1 MNRNALALIL
11 IILAVGI
18 YFTFTNGQIT
28 SIRAIQVANGQ
39 YASAISNAEQLIKD
53 RDKVLKQY
61 NNISEDDR
69 VKLEKMLPESV
80 DNIRLV
86 IDLNNVAIRHGF
98 TLKDIRARLTGTS
111 DKASGSS
118 SNNNTS
124 SSGSSSKSKT
134 SKSSVISNST
144 LDSITV
150 TFSVSAPYL
159 EFISFMQDLES
170 NLRLMDISSLSV
182 GADDTGNYDFK
193 VELKTYWL
201 RQ

>member
-1 MNRNALALIL
+1 MNRNSLALIL

-18 YFTFTNGQIT
+18 YFTFTNAQIT
-28 SIRAIQVANGQ
+28 SIRSIQVANNQ

-53 RDKVLKQY
+53 RDKVLRQY
-61 NNISEDDR
+61 NNISEDDKN
-69 VKLEKMLPESV
+69 KLEKMLPESV

-86 IDLNNVAIRHGF
+86 IDLNNVALRHGF
-98 TLKDIRARLTGTS
+98 NLKDIRARLTGS
-111 DKASGSS
+111 GDKNGGTTP
-118 SNNNTS
+118 NNTS
-124 SSGSSSKSKT
+124 SNGSSSKSKS
-134 SKSSVISNST
+134 SKSVIPNST

-170 NLRLMDISSLSV
+170 NLRLMDISSLNV
-182 GADDTGNYDFK
+182 GSDDTGNYDFK